1 MNLPAGVIL
10 YDYKIPVKGVA
21 KKILY
26 HISDIH
32 LNHSDD
38 PAASQQP
45 LTYETWVQ
53 GWPGFSKVYNEP
65 YEPEQMKL
73 PEEHLACLLEIANQ
87 GDAIVMT
94 GDICDKVSLANLQIL
109 EEALGKVETPW
120 LAVCG
125 NHDLAQDI
133 PDGYR
138 YSQIKNSVQILD
150 LGDLI
155 LFGVDDSPRQIT
167 ADQTSALRKVL
178 ELGKPVIVALHIPIM
193 TEENRNILINC
204 GDYFRL
210 NHPEATEET
219 LAFID
224 CIKEN
229 AGQIAAVLAGHL
241 HFHNESNIAPGLPQF
256 VNSQSVL
263 GNINRYEIGE

>member
-1 MNLPAGVIL
+1 MNLPSGVVL
-10 YDYKIPVKGVA
+10 HDYKIPVKGVS

-32 LNHSDD
+32 LNLSDD
-38 PAASQQP
+38 PGFIRQP
-45 LTYETWVQ
+45 LSYDTWVK
-53 GWPGFSKVYNEP
+53 GWPGFSIQYKEP
-65 YEPEQMKL
+65 YAPEQMKW
-73 PEEHLACLLEIANQ
+73 PEEHLACLLEIAAQ

-94 GDICDKVSLANLQIL
+94 GDLCDKVNHSNLKVLDQ
-109 EEALGKVETPW
+109 ALGQVEKPW

-125 NHDLAQDI
+125 NHDLACDI
-133 PDGYR
+133 PDGYL
-138 YSQIKNSVQILD
+138 YSRIKAPTQILN

-155 LFGVDDSPRQIT
+155 LFGVDNSQRQIT
-167 ADQTSALRKVL
+167 ADQTVQLRQVL
-178 ELGKPVIVALHIPIM
+178 SQGKPVIIVMHIPIM
-193 TEENRNILINC
+193 TEENHDILINC

-210 NHPEATEET
+210 NHPDATEET

-224 CIKEN
+224 CIRQN
-229 AGQIAAVLAGHL
+229 GDQIAAVLAGHL
-241 HFHNESNIAPGLPQF
+241 HFHNESQIVPGIPQF

>member
-10 YDYKIPVKGVA
+10 HDYKLPVKGVS

-38 PAASQQP
+38 PAAEVKP
-45 LTYETWVQ
+45 LEYETWLK
-53 GWPGFSKVYNEP
+53 GWPWFAIHYQEP
-65 YEPEQMKL
+65 HDQAQMKL
-73 PEEHLACLLEIANQ
+73 PEEHLACLLELANT
-87 GDAIVMT
+87 GDAFILT
-94 GDICDKVSLANLQIL
+94 GDICDKVSHTNLQIL
-109 EEALGKVETPW
+109 DEALGRAEKPW
-120 LAVCG
+120 LGVCG

-133 PDGYR
+133 PAGYL
-138 YSQIKNSVQILD
+138 YSRIKEPVQIMD

-155 LFGVDDSPRQIT
+155 LFGVDNSLRQIT
-167 ADQTSALRKVL
+167 PEQTAQLRHALT
-178 ELGKPVIVALHIPIM
+178 LGKPIIIVMHIPIM
-193 TEENRNILINC
+193 TEDNGDILQNC

-224 CIKEN
+224 LIRRN
-229 AGQIAAVLAGHL
+229 AGQIAAVMAGHL
-241 HFHNESNIAPGLPQF
+241 HFLNESRIAPGLPQF
-256 VNSQSVL
+256 VNSQSIL

>member
-1 MNLPAGVIL
+1 MNLPAGVVL
-10 YDYKIPVKGVA
+10 HNYQIPVKGVA

-38 PAASQQP
+38 PAAPHPILNYESW
-45 LTYETWVQ
+45 LT
-53 GWPGFSKVYNEP
+53 GWPGFAIQYKEP
-65 YEPEQMKL
+65 YALEQMKL
-73 PEEHLACLLEIANQ
+73 PEEHLACLLELAGQ

-94 GDICDKVSLANLQIL
+94 GDICDKVSNRNLSIL
-109 EEALGKVETPW
+109 DEALGNIQKPW

-125 NHDLAQDI
+125 NHDLAADI
-133 PDGYR
+133 PDGHH
-138 YSQIKNSVQILD
+138 YSQIKAPVQILD

-155 LFGVDDSPRQIT
+155 LFGLDNSQRQVT
-167 ADQTSALRKVL
+167 AAQTEQLRQVL
-178 ELGKPVIVALHIPIM
+178 TRGKPVIVVMHIPIM
-193 TEENRNILINC
+193 TEENRDILLNC

-210 NHPEATEET
+210 NHPDATPET
-219 LAFID
+219 LEFID
-224 CIKEN
+224 CIRQN
-229 AGQIAAVLAGHL
+229 AGKIAAVLAGHL
-241 HFHNESNIAPGLPQF
+241 HFLNESEIAPGLPQF